1 MKRFRF
7 NLEKLLELKKYDE
20 RNWEIK
26 LGQIVSK
33 CNIMEHKIRDY
44 ESDKTKVFFKYNLLS
59 SGIGMLQISEV
70 YLQKLNYEISQATL
84 KLDAY
89 KFEKQKIQKKY
100 IEASNKRKVL
110 DKLKNKEEQGYYKKQ
125 ALEEIKEIDDISI
138 GIALR
143 KRNRKVQSA

>member
-20 RNWEIK
+20 RSWEIK

-33 CNIMEHKIRDY
+33 CNITAHQIRDF
-44 ESDKTKVFFKYNLLS
+44 ESDKTNSFYKYNLEN
-59 SGIGMLQISEV
+59 SGIELLQISEL
-70 YLQKLNYEISQATL
+70 YIQKLNYEISQANL
-84 KLDAY
+84 KLGAY
-89 KFEKQKIQKKY
+89 ESEKEKIQISY

-110 DKLKNKEEQGYYKKQ
+110 DKLKDKEEKVYYKKE
-125 ALEEIKEIDDISI
+125 ALEELKEIDDISI

-143 KRNRKVQSA
+143 KRIKKGQSA